1 VQEFPEDQG
10 LMTMRS
16 TPRILAAFLPLLL
29 ATSALSAEIGAEI
42 VFSDGEIST
51 IRAYY
56 RDHSVAQQGNGKG
69 KKGAKGL
76 PPGIAKNLQRGKP
89 LPPGIAKQV
98 LPTGLIAL
106 LPPAPHGFER
116 IEIAGKILL
125 VEIATQVI
133 HDVLEDVILGK

>member
-1 VQEFPEDQG
+1 MNRTIF
-10 LMTMRS
+10 S
-16 TPRILAAFLPLLL
+16 TICVAIML
-29 ATSALSAEIGAEI
+29 ALSVPVIAGEIG
-42 VFSDGEIST
+42 VQVGFSDGEISS

-56 RDHSVAQQGNGKG
+56 RDHGSIQPGNGKG

-116 IEIAGKILL
+116 IEIAGKVLL
-125 VEIATQVI
+125 VEIATQI
-133 HDVLEDVILGK
+133 IRDVLEDVILH

>member
-1 VQEFPEDQG
+1 
-10 LMTMRS
+10 MRFTLS
-16 TPRILAAFLPLLL
+16 ALAATLLV
-29 ATSALSAEIGAEI
+29 AVSAPCTAAEIG
-42 VFSDGEIST
+42 VQVGFSDGEIST

-56 RDHSVAQQGNGKG
+56 RDHGSVQPGKG

-98 LPTGLIAL
+98 LPTGLITL
-106 LPPAPHGFER
+106 LPPVPHGFER

>member
-1 VQEFPEDQG
+1 MIRTIFSSLCAIVLLG
-10 LMTMRS
+10 LYV
-16 TPRILAAFLPLLL
+16 PVGAG
-29 ATSALSAEIGAEI
+29 EIGVQI
-42 VFSDGEIST
+42 GFSDGEIST

-56 RDHSVAQQGNGKG
+56 RDHSVAQRGKG

-98 LPTGLIAL
+98 LPTSLIAL

-116 IEIAGKILL
+116 IEIAGKVLL

>member
-1 VQEFPEDQG
+1 MMKITLTGFV
-10 LMTMRS
+10 
-16 TPRILAAFLPLLL
+16 AAILL
-29 ATSALSAEIGAEI
+29 AVSGPSGAGEVGVQV
-42 VFSDGEIST
+42 VFSDGEASI

-56 RDHSVAQQGNGKG
+56 RDHSSTKPGKG
-69 KKGAKGL
+69 KGRKGL

-98 LPTGLIAL
+98 LPNGLVAL

-116 IEIAGKILL
+116 VRLDGKILL

-133 HDVLEDVILGK
+133 HDVLEDAILR

>member
-1 VQEFPEDQG
+1 MNKLIPVLVTAAV
-10 LMTMRS
+10 LMLAG
-16 TPRILAAFLPLLL
+16 TPAVAG
-29 ATSALSAEIGAEI
+29 EIG
-42 VFSDGEIST
+42 VQVGFSDGEIST

-56 RDHSVAQQGNGKG
+56 KNHTSSGSSGKGMGG
-69 KKGAKGL
+69 KKGKSL

-98 LPTGLIAL
+98 LPSGLVAL
-106 LPPAPHGFER
+106 LPAPPKGFER
-116 IEIAGKILL
+116 IEVAGKVLL

>member
-1 VQEFPEDQG
+1 MIRTIYSSLCAIVLLG
-10 LMTMRS
+10 LCV
-16 TPRILAAFLPLLL
+16 PVGAG
-29 ATSALSAEIGAEI
+29 EIG
-42 VFSDGEIST
+42 VQVGFSDGEIST

>member
-1 VQEFPEDQG
+1 MIRFTLG
-10 LMTMRS
+10 A
-16 TPRILAAFLPLLL
+16 LAATLLF
-29 ATSALSAEIGAEI
+29 AFTVPTVAAEIG
-42 VFSDGEIST
+42 VQVGFSDGEIAT

-98 LPTGLIAL
+98 LPTGLITL

>member
-1 VQEFPEDQG
+1 MNRTIF
-10 LMTMRS
+10 S
-16 TPRILAAFLPLLL
+16 TILVAIML
-29 ATSALSAEIGAEI
+29 ALSVPVIAGELGIQVG
-42 VFSDGEIST
+42 FSDGEIST

-98 LPTGLIAL
+98 LPTGLMAL

-116 IEIAGKILL
+116 IELAGKILL

>member
-1 VQEFPEDQG
+1 MIRPILFV
-10 LMTMRS
+10 
-16 TPRILAAFLPLLL
+16 LAATLTL
-29 ATSALSAEIGAEI
+29 ALSTVATAGEIGVQV
-42 VFSDGEIST
+42 VFTDGEASI

-56 RDHSVAQQGNGKG
+56 RDHSAPQKAKKKG
-69 KKGAKGL
+69 KNGL

-98 LPTGLIAL
+98 LPTGLIGL
-106 LPPAPHGFER
+106 LPPPPHGYER
-116 IEIAGKILL
+116 VVLSGKVLL